1 MVAADSCW
9 QIIKAAWCNIV
20 CKCLQK
26 WSGRKGK
33 FHLGR
38 LEGRRPFM
46 KTDEFKCKCVH
57 RKLVKCHYQ
66 NTMIKIS
73 SLYFLEKEASSD
85 FHLQEGNFLVLL
97 NKISQLWFMFCIY
110 HFVDFVQK
118 HYYYLNYPN
127 KTINFFYWLVLWD
140 SFIFNG
146 FLSHFSCLNAFLF
159 VSCNSGFTGC
169 SVAFSSA
176 DGFPSAHHHAAEHTL
191 PFPLSWR
198 FS

>member
-1 MVAADSCW
+1 MSAEVEWKKGEVSPREIRGKETFYEDRWIQMQMCS
-9 QIIKAAWCNIV
+9 QKA
-20 CKCLQK
+20 CKMPLSKHYDKDFQFIFLRERDFLRLP
-26 WSGRKGK
+26 SPRGK
-33 FHLGR
+33 F
-38 LEGRRPFM
+38 P
-46 KTDEFKCKCVH
+46 
-57 RKLVKCHYQ
+57 
-66 NTMIKIS
+66 
-73 SLYFLEKEASSD
+73 
-85 FHLQEGNFLVLL
+85 VLL

-176 DGFPSAHHHAAEHTL
+176 DGFPSAHHHAVEHTL

>member
-1 MVAADSCW
+1 MCCQQTEGRTKGLVQVFFQQCSQVRDEKCRALAASWPAAAYPALLAAAWQIFPFSIFIVLVVAADSCW

-66 NTMIKIS
+66 NAMIKIS
-73 SLYFLEKEASSD
+73 SLYFLEKEPSSV
-85 FHLQEGNFLVLL
+85 FHLQEGNFL
-97 NKISQLWFMFCIY
+97 C
-110 HFVDFVQK
+110 
-118 HYYYLNYPN
+118 
-127 KTINFFYWLVLWD
+127 
-140 SFIFNG
+140 
-146 FLSHFSCLNAFLF
+146 C
-159 VSCNSGFTGC
+159 
-169 SVAFSSA
+169 
-176 DGFPSAHHHAAEHTL
+176 
-191 PFPLSWR
+191 
-198 FS
+198 